1 MVLGRERREGRRAE
15 RAAFGL
21 RGSAD
26 RYQMREKLLSI
37 GDDFWIADESGRRVF
52 KVDGKALR
60 LRQTLII
67 EDASGKPLVRIQ
79 DRPLRLREV
88 MEIEDASGA
97 SIATVSSTRTVMLRR

>member
-15 RAAFGL
+15 RATFGL

-37 GDDFWIADESGRRVF
+37 GDDFWIADESGRQVF

-67 EDASGKPLVRIQ
+67 EDA
-79 DRPLRLREV
+79 DRLGLSVSTTRRLELKALSRLRRLLLSAE
-88 MEIEDASGA
+88 AA
-97 SIATVSSTRTVMLRR
+97 